1 MARLNFVKKAR
12 KDYPESNIKKGDS
25 YYWWKF
31 NFGRK
36 QKSRTKPPRSRLT
49 QSSFYS
55 QLWDIQDTIA
65 ETITVEGVEGD
76 LESLIGDLQN
86 LLDECQESLDAMPEQ
101 LQESS
106 AAGQTLSERIEN
118 METYINE
125 LEAIDTSFEETDGS
139 ADEMEARLEE
149 IVEEISNADPGL

>member
-36 QKSRTKPPRSRLT
+36 QKSRTKPSRSRLT

-55 QLWDIQDTIA
+55 QLYDIQDTIA
-65 ETITVEGVEGD
+65 EAFTIEGIEGD
-76 LESLIGDLQN
+76 LESLVGDLQN

-101 LQESS
+101 LQDTS
-106 AAGQTLSERIEN
+106 AAGETLSERIEN

-125 LEAIDTSFEETDGS
+125 LEAIDATFEDGLS
-139 ADEMEARLEE
+139 DEEKEARLAE

>member
-25 YYWWKF
+25 YYWWKH

-36 QKSRTKPPRSRLT
+36 QKSRTKPSRSRLT

-55 QLWDIQDTIA
+55 QLYDIQDTA
-65 ETITVEGVEGD
+65 EGTFTIEGVEGE
-76 LESLIGDLQN
+76 LENMIGDLQN

-101 LQESS
+101 LQDTS
-106 AAGQTLSERIEN
+106 AAGETLTERIEN

-125 LEAIDTSFEETDGS
+125 LEAIDISFEEGLS
-139 ADEMEARLEE
+139 DEERETRLEE
-149 IVEEISNADPGL
+149 IVEEISSADPGL

>member
-25 YYWWKF
+25 YWWWKH

-36 QKSRTKPPRSRLT
+36 QKSRTKPSRSQLT
-49 QSSFYS
+49 QSNFYS
-55 QLWDIQDTIA
+55 QLYDIQDTA
-65 ETITVEGVEGD
+65 EGTFTIEGIEGE
-76 LESLIGDLQN
+76 LENMVGDLQN

-101 LQESS
+101 LQDTSV
-106 AAGQTLSERIEN
+106 AGETLTERIEN

-125 LEAIDTSFEETDGS
+125 LEAIDTEFEDDLS
-139 ADEMEARLEE
+139 DEEREARLEE
-149 IVEEISNADPGL
+149 IVEEISSVDPGL

>member
-55 QLWDIQDTIA
+55 QLYDIQDTA
-65 ETITVEGVEGD
+65 EGTFTVEGIEGD
-76 LESLIGDLQN
+76 LGTMVSDLQN
-86 LLDECQESLDAMPEQ
+86 LLDECQDSLDNMPEQ
-101 LQESS
+101 LKDTS
-106 AAGQTLSERIEN
+106 AAGETLTERIES
-118 METYINE
+118 METYISE
-125 LEAIDTSFEETDGS
+125 LEAIDTSFEDDLSDEEKET
-139 ADEMEARLEE
+139 RLQE
-149 IVEEISNADPGL
+149 IVEEIENADPGL

>member
-36 QKSRTKPPRSRLT
+36 QKSRTKPSRSRLT

-65 ETITVEGVEGD
+65 ETMTVEGVEGD
-76 LESLIGDLQN
+76 LESLISDLQN

-101 LQESS
+101 LQETS
-106 AAGQTLSERIEN
+106 AAGETLTERIEN

-125 LEAIDTSFEETDGS
+125 LESIDTSFEDDLSDE
-139 ADEMEARLEE
+139 EMEARLEE
-149 IVEEISNADPGL
+149 IIEEISNADPGL